1 MPVIEPLKNKL
12 LLIFEYADKLRKTGV
27 EVELSED
34 DFRPEN
40 IDKTLESLKQAI
52 EEYKVE

>member
-12 LLIFEYADKLRKTGV
+12 LLIFEYADKLRKAGV

-40 IDKTLESLKQAI
+40 IDKTLESLKQAV